1 MSIDSSAPPG
11 KASHRKKG
19 PISML
24 RRTLQFIPLSFDSP
38 RQTQARVVYDSKPP
52 LADIL
57 PRRKKAY
64 RTRAKTPRQELS
76 PEARARRRLANNE
89 PR

>member
-1 MSIDSSAPPG
+1 MS
-11 KASHRKKG
+11 
-19 PISML
+19 
-24 RRTLQFIPLSFDSP
+24 RRTFQLIPFSSGSL
-38 RQTQARVVYDSKPP
+38 RQTQARVVYDSKPS